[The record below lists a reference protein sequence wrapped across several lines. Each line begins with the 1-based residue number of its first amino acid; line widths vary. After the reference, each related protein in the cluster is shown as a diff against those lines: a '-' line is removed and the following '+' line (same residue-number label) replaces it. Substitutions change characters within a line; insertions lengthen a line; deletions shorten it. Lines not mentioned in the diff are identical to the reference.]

1 MADYTGPLPVPSP
14 ETKPFWD
21 AARRHEL
28 ALPFCKPCGAF
39 FYYPRAACPRC
50 LSPDLE
56 WRAVS
61 GRGTLHTF
69 TIVHRGQKGFPL
81 GSPYVLAVVELEE
94 GPRMMTNLV
103 GVVPDLAAVR
113 IGMPVEVAFDDVTP
127 AVTLLHFRP
136 AGAPA

>member
-1 MADYTGPLPVPSP
+1 MADYTGPLPIPSP

-28 ALPFCKPCGAF
+28 SLPFCRPCGAF

-69 TIVHRGQKGFPL
+69 TVVHRGQRGFPL
-81 GSPYVLAVVELEE
+81 GSPYVIAVVELAE

-103 GVVPDLAAVR
+103 GIEPDPTTIR
-113 IGMPVEVAFDDVTP
+113 IGMPVEVTFEDAT
-127 AVTLLHFRP
+127 AEVTLPHFRP
-136 AGAPA
+136 SGGGA

>member
-28 ALPFCKPCGAF
+28 SLPFCRPCGAF

-50 LSPDLE
+50 LSPDLA
-56 WRAVS
+56 WKPVS

-69 TIVHRGQKGFPL
+69 TVVHRGQQGFPL
-81 GSPYVLAVVELEE
+81 GSPYVIAVVELEE

-103 GVVPDLAAVR
+103 GIAPDPATIW
-113 IGMPVEVAFDDVTP
+113 IGMPVEVTFEDATP
-127 AVTLLHFRP
+127 EVTLPHFRP
-136 AGAPA
+136 AGGPA